1 MVGALV
7 VSVTGSLRLETGPFT
22 ADHTLELADA
32 NKAVVMDGTT
42 LTVFVPLNE
51 TVSFPIGTRVFAYNA
66 GASTFTVAG
75 VAGVTVRNATTVA
88 QFQEIYVRKRG
99 ENEWVLQL

>member
-1 MVGALV
+1 
-7 VSVTGSLRLETGPFT
+7 
-22 ADHTLELADA
+22 
-32 NKAVVMDGTT
+32 MDGTT

-75 VAGVTVRNATTVA
+75 VEGVTVRNATTVA
-88 QFQEIYVRKRG
+88 QFQEIYLRKRG